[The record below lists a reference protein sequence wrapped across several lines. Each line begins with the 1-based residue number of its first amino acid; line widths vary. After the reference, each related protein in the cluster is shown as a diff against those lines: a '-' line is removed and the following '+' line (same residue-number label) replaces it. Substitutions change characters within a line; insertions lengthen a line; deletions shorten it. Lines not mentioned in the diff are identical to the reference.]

1 MQTGGFDLS
10 IHFSTITSSWEYTCL
25 FGCHG
30 FDYESEAEAQ
40 REFLF
45 HRCGGNIPI
54 GTVGS
59 EPCS

>member
-1 MQTGGFDLS
+1 MSVF
-10 IHFSTITSSWEYTCL
+10 FSSITSSWEFTCI
-25 FGCHG
+25 FGCREYDFEG
-30 FDYESEAEAQ
+30 EAEAQ
-40 REFLF
+40 RAFLF